1 MRLVILSGL
10 SGSGKSVALHMLEDL
25 DYYCV
30 DNIPASLLQEFV
42 RVTLLSRDPAY
53 QDMAIGIDARNR
65 LEDIQSVPATV
76 RQLRTQGIECEIV
89 FLHAEE
95 GVLLK
100 RYNETHRPHP
110 LAEKGRLLRDA
121 IRAERELLG
130 VIADEADVVLD
141 TTRTSIHDLRELVRE
156 RIHRGER
163 RGLSL
168 MLQSFGFRHG
178 LPGDSDFIF
187 DARGLPNPYWEP
199 SLRALTGKDPDVVR
213 FLDETCIRIG
223 NDEYAKANKSYGL
236 TTLKEKHVATH
247 GDIVRLRF
255 RGKSKQEHDV
265 TLRDR
270 RLAKIVNELQE
281 MPGQELFQYRQEDG
295 EYAKV
300 DSVD

>member
-1 MRLVILSGL
+1 MRLIILSGL

-42 RVTLLSRDPAY
+42 RVTLLSSDPAY
-53 QDMAIGIDARNR
+53 HDMAIGIDARNR
-65 LEDIQSVPATV
+65 LEDIQTVPEIV
-76 RQLRTQGIECEIV
+76 RLLRAQGIECEIV

-110 LAEKGRLLRDA
+110 LADEGRSLRDA

-130 VIADEADVVLD
+130 SIADEADVVLD
-141 TTRTSIHDLRELVRE
+141 TTRTSIHELRELVRA

-168 MLQSFGFRHG
+168 LFQSFGFRHG
-178 LPGDSDFIF
+178 LPGDSDFVF

-199 SLRALTGKDPDVVR
+199 RLRALTGKDPAVVR
-213 FLDETCIRIG
+213 FLDDSPVGQRFVQDLRTLLAHWIPQFESSNRQ
-223 NDEYAKANKSYGL
+223 YL
-236 TTLKEKHVATH
+236 TVSVGCTGGYHRSVYVVEKLAAHFRELGREVL
-247 GDIVRLRF
+247 VR
-255 RGKSKQEHDV
+255 H
-265 TLRDR
+265 
-270 RLAKIVNELQE
+270 NEL
-281 MPGQELFQYRQEDG
+281 
-295 EYAKV
+295 K
-300 DSVD
+300 

>member
-1 MRLVILSGL
+1 MRLIILSGL

-42 RVTLLSRDPAY
+42 RVTLLSSDPAY
-53 QDMAIGIDARNR
+53 HDMAIGIDARNR
-65 LEDIQSVPATV
+65 LEDIQTVPEIV
-76 RQLRTQGIECEIV
+76 RLLRAQGIECEIV

-110 LAEKGRLLRDA
+110 LADEGRSLRDA

-130 VIADEADVVLD
+130 SIADEADVVLD
-141 TTRTSIHDLRELVRE
+141 TTRTSIHELRELVRA

-168 MLQSFGFRHG
+168 LFQSFGFRHG
-178 LPGDSDFIF
+178 LPGDSDFVF

-199 SLRALTGKDPDVVR
+199 RLRALTGKDPAVVR
-213 FLDETCIRIG
+213 FLDDSPVGQHFVQDLRTLLAHWIPQFESSNRQ
-223 NDEYAKANKSYGL
+223 YL
-236 TTLKEKHVATH
+236 TVSVGCTGGYHRSVYVVEKLAAHFRELGREVL
-247 GDIVRLRF
+247 VR
-255 RGKSKQEHDV
+255 H
-265 TLRDR
+265 
-270 RLAKIVNELQE
+270 NEL
-281 MPGQELFQYRQEDG
+281 
-295 EYAKV
+295 K
-300 DSVD
+300 